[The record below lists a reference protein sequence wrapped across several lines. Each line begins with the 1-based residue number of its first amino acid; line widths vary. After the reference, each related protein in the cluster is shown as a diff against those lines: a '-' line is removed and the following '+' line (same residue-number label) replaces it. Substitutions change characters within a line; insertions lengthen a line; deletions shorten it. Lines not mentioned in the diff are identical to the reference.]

1 MFTLLYIFQLRMTL
15 TVVRYI
21 ERFPGLIHFIYVNRR
36 TNQVMAPA
44 LNITH
49 DNSNTTQDATQLLKD
64 KVCHNFK
71 FQLFSVFVCLF
82 LNSILFMNIII

>member
-1 MFTLLYIFQLRMTL
+1 MCVWTITEFSL
-15 TVVRYI
+15 TDIRYI

-49 DNSNTTQDATQLLKD
+49 DSSNTTQDATQLLKD
-64 KVCHNFK
+64 KV
-71 FQLFSVFVCLF
+71 
-82 LNSILFMNIII
+82 IIPSHDEVDEGL

>member
-1 MFTLLYIFQLRMTL
+1 MVGSFWTFYSTCTLYNLRMSL
-15 TVVRYI
+15 TDVSYI

-49 DNSNTTQDATQLLKD
+49 DSTNTSQDATQLLKD
-64 KVCHNFK
+64 KV
-71 FQLFSVFVCLF
+71 S
-82 LNSILFMNIII
+82 